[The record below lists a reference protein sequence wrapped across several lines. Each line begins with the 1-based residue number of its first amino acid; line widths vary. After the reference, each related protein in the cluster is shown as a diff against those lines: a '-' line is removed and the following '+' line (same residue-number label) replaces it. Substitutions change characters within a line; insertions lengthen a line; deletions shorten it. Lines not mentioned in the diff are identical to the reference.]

1 VTWSIRRAAPA
12 DVPGIAALEQRA
24 FTTDR
29 FSARQLRYLI
39 TRAQAT
45 ALIAGDAAA
54 PLGYAVALYRR
65 GSTSARLYTIAVAAA
80 ARGQGVATALAEALA
95 VAARARGCTALTLEV
110 RSDNGAAHQLYRKLG
125 FVEAGRLPG
134 YYEDGAEALRMRLEL
149 VNAPATSAGSAH
161 LAPDFR

>member
-1 VTWSIRRAAPA
+1 MTWAIRQAAPA

-45 ALIAGDAAA
+45 ALVAGDAGA
-54 PLGYAVALYRR
+54 PLGYAVTLYRR
-65 GSTSARLYTIAVAAA
+65 GSACARLYTIAVAAA
-80 ARGQGVATALAEALA
+80 ARGQGVATALIEALA
-95 VAARARGCTALTLEV
+95 VAARTRGCTALTLEV
-110 RSDNGAAHQLYRKLG
+110 RADNGAALELYRKLG
-125 FVEAGRLPG
+125 FVEAGRLRG

-149 VNAPATSAGSAH
+149 VNAPAPSAGSAH
-161 LAPDFR
+161 LTPNLR